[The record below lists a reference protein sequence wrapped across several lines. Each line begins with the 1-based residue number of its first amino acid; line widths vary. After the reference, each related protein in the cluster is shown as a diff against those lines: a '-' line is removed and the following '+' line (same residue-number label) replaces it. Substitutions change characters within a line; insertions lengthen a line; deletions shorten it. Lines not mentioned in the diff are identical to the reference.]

1 MSSFK
6 DMVARD
12 REIFI
17 NVDEFGDEHDIE
29 GFKINVVLEDEQIED
44 IDETK
49 ALSQATLIMFAKT
62 EELPVYRNQGESLYI
77 DNVGYTVQTWLEEM
91 GITKVTL
98 TLPEGY

>member
-17 NVDEFGDEHDIE
+17 NVDEFGGEHDIE

-77 DNVGYTVQTWLEEM
+77 DDVGYTVQTWLEEM

>member
-29 GFKINVVLEDEQIED
+29 GLKINVVLEDEQIED

-49 ALSQATLIMFAKT
+49 ALSQAALIMFAKT

-77 DNVGYTVQTWLEEM
+77 DDVGYTVQTWLEEM

>member
-17 NVDEFGDEHDIE
+17 NVDEFGDKHDIE

-77 DNVGYTVQTWLEEM
+77 DDVGYTVQTWLEEM

>member
-77 DNVGYTVQTWLEEM
+77 DDVGYTVQTWLEEM